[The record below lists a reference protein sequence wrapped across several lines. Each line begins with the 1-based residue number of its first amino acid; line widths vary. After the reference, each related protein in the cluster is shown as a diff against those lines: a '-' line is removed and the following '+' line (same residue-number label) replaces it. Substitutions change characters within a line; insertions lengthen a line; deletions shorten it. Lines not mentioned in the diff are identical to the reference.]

1 MYHDYPT
8 YTLVI
13 NGKVIEERADMNR
26 VSEVCS
32 DAHYLGFPQVTTID
46 SDGNAETILIQPAA
60 E

>member
-1 MYHDYPT
+1 MYNHYPT

-13 NGKVIEERADMNR
+13 NGKIVEEKADMNR

-32 DAHYLGFPQVTTID
+32 DARYLGFPLVTTID
-46 SDGNAETILIQPAA
+46 SDGNTEDIHIQPAA